1 MSAIVSNITN
11 KLFFIN
17 GIIVSKELYLEDMQS
32 GENQ

>member
-1 MSAIVSNITN
+1 MNAIVSNTTN

-17 GIIVSKELYLEDMQS
+17 GIFVSKELYLEDMQG